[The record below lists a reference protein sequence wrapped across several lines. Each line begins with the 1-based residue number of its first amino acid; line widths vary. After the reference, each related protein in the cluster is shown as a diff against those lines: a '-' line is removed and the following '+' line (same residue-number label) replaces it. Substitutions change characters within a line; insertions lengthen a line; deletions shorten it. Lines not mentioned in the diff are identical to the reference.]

1 MNASSSTSH
10 SNAYINSGKHRKTLK
25 RSGWT
30 PIGIAAM
37 VFGFMLAWPIG
48 LAVLAYILWGGR
60 VDDLISDMVKTV
72 KGATRKSAA
81 SSGNAA
87 FDDYKA
93 ATLRDLEEQ
102 QAEFADYVDQLRQA
116 RDRDE
121 FEHFMNSKKNNKS
134 KK

>member
-1 MNASSSTSH
+1 MNATSSTSH
-10 SNAYINSGKHRKTLK
+10 SHIHVKPVRHRKK
-25 RSGWT
+25 SGWT

-37 VFGFMLAWPIG
+37 VLGFMVAWPVG
-48 LAVLAYILWGGR
+48 LGVLAYILWGGR
-60 VDDLISDMVKTV
+60 VDDLISDLIDTI
-72 KGATRKSAA
+72 KGATRRTPP

-87 FDDYKA
+87 FDEYKA

-102 QAEFADYVDQLRQA
+102 QAHFADYVDQLRQA

-121 FEHFMNSKKNNKS
+121 FEHFMNSRKS

>member
-1 MNASSSTSH
+1 MNTSSSTPQ
-10 SNAYINSGKHRKTLK
+10 NNTYINTGKHRKHRK
-25 RSGWT
+25 KSGWT

-37 VFGFMLAWPIG
+37 VFGFILAWPIG

-60 VDDLISDMVKTV
+60 VDDLINDLVNTI
-72 KGATRKSAA
+72 KGAIPKPRS

-121 FEHFMNSKKNNKS
+121 FEHFMNSKKSS
-134 KK
+134 KGKK

>member
-1 MNASSSTSH
+1 MNATSSTSQNNIH
-10 SNAYINSGKHRKTLK
+10 VKTSKPRKK
-25 RSGWT
+25 SGWT

-37 VFGFMLAWPIG
+37 VFGFMIAAPLG

-60 VDDLISDMVKTV
+60 IDDLITDAVDMVKS
-72 KGATRKSAA
+72 ATSRRPRGFRGT
-81 SSGNAA
+81 SGNAA

-102 QAEFADYVDQLRQA
+102 QAEFAEYVEQLRQA

-121 FEHFMNSKKNNKS
+121 FEHYMKS
-134 KK
+134 KKKKK